1 VTRGKNFIRKLL
13 QGILVALGSTM
24 LVGLIWLFGG
34 LDGFETRTWDW
45 RVRLLARPTE
55 ATEDI
60 ALIFLDQNSL
70 DWAQV
75 ANGLSWPWPR
85 EVYSYIISFCKRAG
99 VKVLIFDVLFTEP
112 SKYGVYDDQA
122 LADAISDIGTFVG
135 TLFLGEETGSA
146 GTWPQDLPKPQV
158 TILDLDRWP
167 GHLQEP
173 VRFSRAT
180 FPVPEIARA
189 ARYLANVSGRPDPDG
204 IFRRGALFNLFDSTV
219 VPSPALAAYLIEEG
233 GIDRIRIRE
242 KELVIDRLAVPI
254 DKSGNA
260 IINYRGP
267 SQTHSTYSAASII
280 QSEVQLLSG
289 ETPTVDPE
297 LLADRF
303 VFFGFSAPG
312 LYDLRPSPISEVYP
326 GVEVHATMLDN
337 LLSGDFLRDVSK
349 VNAILLTLLLT
360 ALAGLAATFFSGPGK
375 SVAVYA
381 LFLPLPPVLSL
392 LAYSWGA
399 WLPLILVELAVVI
412 TLVGSGVLNYATE
425 GRQKRYIKSA
435 FKQYLSPTVIE
446 QLIANPDRLKLGGEK
461 RELSIFFS
469 DLQGFTG
476 ISEGLSPEE
485 LTSLLNDYLTAITDI
500 IQEEGGTVDK
510 YEGDAIIA
518 FWNAPVDQPDH
529 AVRSVRAALRCQA
542 RLAELR
548 PQFKDRIGKEMR
560 MRIGINTGPAV
571 VGNMGSHN
579 RFDYTMLGDAVNLAA
594 RLEGINKQF
603 GTYTMTSRDTV
614 NSLEGAFP
622 VRELSRVTVVGR
634 KEAVT
639 VFEPFLPDDYKYREE
654 IHRIFAEGLDL
665 FYRGTFK
672 SAIEAF
678 SQIAEKDPPAA
689 AYIRKC
695 RQLGA
700 DPPEKWDGVWIVTEK

>member
-1 VTRGKNFIRKLL
+1 MIRGRNVVKKLL
-13 QGILVALGSTM
+13 QGALVALGSTV

-34 LDGFETRTWDW
+34 LEGFETRTWDW
-45 RVRLLARPTE
+45 RVRLLAKPTE

-70 DWAQV
+70 DWAQE
-75 ANGLSWPWPR
+75 ANSLSWPWPR

-99 VKVLIFDVLFTEP
+99 VKGLIFDVLFTEP

-122 LADAISDIGTFVG
+122 LADAMSDIGNIVG

-146 GTWPQDLPKPQV
+146 GAWPSDLGKPELS
-158 TILDLDRWP
+158 ILDLDRWP
-167 GHLQEP
+167 GQES

-180 FPVPEIARA
+180 FPVPELARA
-189 ARYLANVSGRPDPDG
+189 ARYLANVSSRPDSDG
-204 IFRRGALFNLFDSTV
+204 VFRRGALFNLFDNTV
-219 VPSPALAAYLIEEG
+219 IPSPALAAYLLEEG
-233 GIDRIRIRE
+233 GIDRIQIRK
-242 KELVIDRLAVPI
+242 KELAIDRLTVPI
-254 DKSGNA
+254 DRSGSA

-267 SQTHSTYSAASII
+267 SQTHSTYSAAAII

-297 LLADRF
+297 LLADRY

-337 LLSGDFLRDVSK
+337 LLSGDFMRDVSK
-349 VNAILLTLLLT
+349 VNAILLTFLFT
-360 ALAGLAATFFSGPGK
+360 ALAGLAATFFPGPGK

-392 LAYSWGA
+392 LAYSWGV

-485 LTSLLNDYLTAITDI
+485 LTSLLNDYLTAMTDI

-510 YEGDAIIA
+510 FEGDAIIA

-529 AVRSVRAALRCQA
+529 AVRSVQAALRCQA

-548 PQFKDRIGKEMR
+548 PQFKERIGKEMR
-560 MRIGINTGPAV
+560 VRIGINTGPAV
-571 VGNMGSHN
+571 VGNMGSHT

-603 GTYTMTSRDTV
+603 GTYTMISRDTV
-614 NSLEGAFP
+614 NSLGGTFP
-622 VRELSRVTVVGR
+622 VRELSRVAVVGR

-639 VFEPFLPDDYKYREE
+639 VFEPFLPDDYKNREE
-654 IHRIFAEGLDL
+654 THRIFAEGLDL
-665 FYRGTFK
+665 FYRGTFQGA
-672 SAIEAF
+672 SEAF
-678 SQIAEKDPPAA
+678 SHIAGQDPPAA

-695 RQLGA
+695 RQLSA
-700 DPPEKWDGVWIVTEK
+700 DPPDNWDGVWIMTEK

>member
-1 VTRGKNFIRKLL
+1 
-13 QGILVALGSTM
+13 VALGSTV

-34 LDGFETRTWDW
+34 LAGFETRTWDW
-45 RVRLLARPTE
+45 RVRLLAKPAE

-60 ALIFLDQNSL
+60 ALILLDQNSL
-70 DWAQV
+70 DWAQEE
-75 ANGLSWPWPR
+75 NGLSWPWPR
-85 EVYSYIISFCKRAG
+85 EVYTYIVSFCKRAG
-99 VKVLIFDVLFTEP
+99 VKGLIFDVLFTEP

-122 LADAISDIGTFVG
+122 LAGSISDIGNFVG
-135 TLFLGEETGSA
+135 TVFLGEEAGSA
-146 GTWPQDLPKPQV
+146 TAWPPDIEKPQL

-167 GHLQEP
+167 QQES
-173 VRFSRAT
+173 VRFPRAT
-180 FPVPEIARA
+180 FPVPELADA
-189 ARYLANVSGRPDPDG
+189 ARTLANVSGRPDTDG
-204 IFRRGALFNLFDSTV
+204 IFRRGALFNLFDDTV
-219 VPSPALAAYLIEEG
+219 VPSPALAAYLLAEKGADNIQ
-233 GIDRIRIRE
+233 IRQ
-242 KELVIDRLAVPI
+242 KELAIGPLSVPI
-254 DKSGNA
+254 DSNGSS

-267 SQTHSTYSAASII
+267 SQTHSTYSAAAII

-289 ETPTVDPE
+289 QTPTVDPE
-297 LLADRF
+297 LLRDRF

-337 LLSGDFLRDVSK
+337 LLSGDFMRDVST
-349 VNAILLTLLLT
+349 VNAILLTLVLT
-360 ALAGLAATFFSGPGK
+360 VLAALAATFFSGPGK
-375 SVAVYA
+375 SIAVYA
-381 LFLPLPPVLSL
+381 LFLPLPPALSL
-392 LAYSWGA
+392 LAYSRGA

-435 FKQYLSPTVIE
+435 FKQYLSPAVID
-446 QLIANPDRLKLGGEK
+446 QLIAHPERLKLGGEK

-485 LTSLLNDYLTAITDI
+485 LTSLLNDYLSSMTDI

-518 FWNAPVDQPDH
+518 FWNAPVEQPDH
-529 AVRSVRAALRCQA
+529 YVRAVRAALRCQA
-542 RLAELR
+542 KLAELR

-571 VGNMGSHN
+571 VGNMGSHT

-603 GTYTMTSRDTV
+603 GTYTMISQDTV
-614 NSLEGAFP
+614 DRLEGTFP
-622 VRELSRVTVVGR
+622 MRELSRVAVVGR

-639 VFEPFLPDDYKYREE
+639 VFEPFLPDDYKNREQT
-654 IHRIFAEGLDL
+654 HRIFAQGLDL
-665 FYRGTFK
+665 FYRGAFQE
-672 SAIEAF
+672 AIDTF
-678 SQIAEKDPPAA
+678 SQIAEQDPAAA

-695 RQLGA
+695 RQLSS
-700 DPPEKWDGVWIVTEK
+700 DPPESWDGVWVMTEK